1 MRYQKV
7 GLQVFDQSRATPGY
21 TLISRL
27 RGCSAYLLGLDGKI
41 VHEWTLPFPPGDIV
55 QLLPNG
61 NLLVALDPEDNDP
74 INGELNSRFKG
85 GNGPPLRG
93 GRGGLIQEYDWDGKL
108 IWEYKNLEQHHDVR
122 RLPNG
127 NTLYIGWEILPK
139 EAVNRVRGGIP
150 NTEHNG
156 NIYGDYLH
164 EVTPDGKVKWE
175 WHAHLDMEIEK
186 YPICS
191 VCNRNEFAHANTCF
205 PMDDGNVMV
214 SFRRIN
220 LIAVIDYK
228 TKKFKWERRDDSW
241 GHQHDCQILENGNII
256 VFANGIHWSSG
267 QAASRIVEFEP
278 LTGNLIWEYQGSPPF
293 TFFSPHIS
301 GMQRLSSGNTLICEG
316 QWGRVF
322 EVTKDSEID
331 WEYISPFFD
340 PSPGGGL
347 ANMMFRAYRYPE
359 DSPEIGGRLRTGF

>member
-1 MRYQKV
+1 M
-7 GLQVFDQSRATPGY
+7 
-21 TLISRL
+21 
-27 RGCSAYLLGLDGKI
+27 
-41 VHEWTLPFPPGDIV
+41 
-55 QLLPNG
+55 
-61 NLLVALDPEDNDP
+61 
-74 INGELNSRFKG
+74 
-85 GNGPPLRG
+85 
-93 GRGGLIQEYDWDGKL
+93 
-108 IWEYKNLEQHHDVR
+108 EQHHDVR

-164 EVTPDGKVKWE
+164 EVTPEGKVTWE
-175 WHAHLDMEIEK
+175 WHAHLDMEIEN
-186 YPICS
+186 YPICP

-241 GHQHDCQILENGNII
+241 GHQHDCQILENGNIL
-256 VFANGIHWSSG
+256 VFANGIHWSTG

-278 LTGNLIWEYQGSPPF
+278 LTGNLIWEYQGSPFPLDVHLKNPVRNRL
-293 TFFSPHIS
+293 TGAIVPAYQKLAGFFGCLH
-301 GMQRLSSGNTLICEG
+301 GN
-316 QWGRVF
+316 
-322 EVTKDSEID
+322 
-331 WEYISPFFD
+331 
-340 PSPGGGL
+340 
-347 ANMMFRAYRYPE
+347 
-359 DSPEIGGRLRTGF
+359 LRFGWRDFIEPR